1 MNLNKKILILDYGV
15 GNVKSLACTLKK
27 IASKVKISSS
37 ESEISKA
44 DLLILPGVG
53 SFPNCMNK
61 LKKKGLDKILLKEF
75 KKNKQIL
82 GICVGMQIMLK
93 IGEEKKITKGL
104 EVLDGRVKKID
115 IKGKLP
121 IIGWHK
127 LKTKKNNLSQINN
140 KYFYFI
146 HSYECILEDK
156 SSILSKYE
164 YFSKKIVAIIRKK
177 NFIGTQFHPEKSGN
191 PGLLFLKTII
201 NNQY

>member
-75 KKNKQIL
+75 RKNKQIL

-104 EVLDGRVKKID
+104 EILNGRVKKID
-115 IKGKLP
+115 INSKLP

-127 LKTKKNNLSQINN
+127 LKTKKNHFSQINSE
-140 KYFYFI
+140 YFYFI
-146 HSYECILEDK
+146 HSYECIPEDK
-156 SSILSKYE
+156 ASILSYYE
-164 YFSKKIVAIIRKK
+164 YFSKKIVAIVKKK

-191 PGLLFLKTII
+191 PGLMFLKTII
-201 NNQY
+201 NN